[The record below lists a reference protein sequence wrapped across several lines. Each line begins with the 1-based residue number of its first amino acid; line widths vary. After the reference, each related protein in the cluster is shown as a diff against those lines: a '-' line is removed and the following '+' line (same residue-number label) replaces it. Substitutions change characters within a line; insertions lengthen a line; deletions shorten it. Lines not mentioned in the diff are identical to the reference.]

1 LTPTQTTEPCAHS
14 CWQSHTNLTCRCIY
28 LAACCSKPNFL
39 GSTAIA
45 SRAHT
50 STLTMDSVAAPPPR
64 VIAFPNVHAEDL
76 KRATMSSLRDQANL
90 LLSIADIA
98 RSEITTCP
106 SALSDDSSSCPSFP
120 ELNEKAPQELLAPR
134 MGSLRSLL
142 YSKIEPLPS
151 RFRSVS
157 FDNPGLFDI
166 ARKTPSP
173 LSYPPRIA
181 AVLVE
186 ASPQPSSRRLSH
198 RSTRLSHKM
207 KHERTC
213 ELKEKIH
220 EARLSPVSHSTPPR
234 KSKCLQAKPPDGVTV
249 KKIFRRKFSWKNY
262 PEVRV
267 LGLLLW
273 HRLCL

>member
-1 LTPTQTTEPCAHS
+1 
-14 CWQSHTNLTCRCIY
+14 
-28 LAACCSKPNFL
+28 
-39 GSTAIA
+39 
-45 SRAHT
+45 
-50 STLTMDSVAAPPPR
+50 MDSVFGQPPR

-76 KRATMSSLRDQANL
+76 KQGTMSSLRDQAAL

-106 SALSDDSSSCPSFP
+106 SALSDDCSLCPSFP

-151 RFRSVS
+151 RLRSVS

-173 LSYPPRIA
+173 LASPPKIA

-186 ASPQPSSRRLSH
+186 ASSPPSARRLSH

-207 KHERTC
+207 KHERTY
-213 ELKEKIH
+213 EFKEKIL
-220 EARLSPVSHSTPPR
+220 EARLSPVGHSAPPR

-267 LGLLLW
+267 LDLLLW
-273 HRLCL
+273 YKLCLPSHTFSRFLFTSSSSTFSSRIVRSTSATRLSTTRSNRSSTTTA